1 MIAKVVL
8 LSMFLGVSNYNMR
21 PMDKTYLRI
30 LLFLIFITSFCNSE
44 DYKYDEN
51 YDYYN
56 ENYDN
61 YNQGL
66 NDYYGHQNILA
77 PGPPIPPNTSPN
89 AATTTSPSR

>member
-1 MIAKVVL
+1 
-8 LSMFLGVSNYNMR
+8 
-21 PMDKTYLRI
+21 MDKTYLRI

-61 YNQGL
+61 YNQVL

-77 PGPPIPPNTSPN
+77 PGPPIPPTLPPMPPPPPPHPGNYMN
-89 AATTTSPSR
+89 VCFLVLVLL